1 MSDDKVDYGEVF
13 CEAVDT
19 IIAKRLSGL
28 EFDVTKTC
36 RVIDDTYKK
45 QGKYTVTDNSVKFE
59 AYSTLTTLNVND
71 SVLVNIPSG
80 DYSKQKTILNKVVGN
95 DVSTSF
101 NYKSPLQNLLKLT
114 DNIIEEQYREE
125 FSILANDK
133 SGDENS
139 QVVTICEIKREDF
152 AEYEKM
158 GISVNIKTWL
168 SHFNVTSGVYGLR
181 FEFFTRDG
189 ADRAAYSYDF
199 NVNDMVGD
207 PYGFNTYIKQ
217 EKVFNTS
224 YLSNVDTLIISL
236 YQQNNFI
243 DEDGKYIPW
252 TYGDDGLSSRKL
264 NNNIFIKDLN
274 IFFGSDVGEFTQDT
288 LQIST
293 PNSRSYSVLETEEKI
308 INFKWIHKV
317 DDNTFEVLDKEKLR
331 TKIVEIYW
339 CRYTLGAKESPL
351 VAEWCGPNWS
361 TKESNLRE
369 ADGDLDN
376 PFKRVLIPDG
386 TNTEQERIKVVC
398 RLQDDNGEWH
408 LYESKVLDF
417 INTSYVYDQKTIDKV
432 AGLSIDFMDESDGN
446 YFIYNQNGEIIN
458 EGKGQGYLRKLI
470 VKFDGK
476 DITTMESRLGKLEK
490 IEWILPIDNETSQ
503 RGTMLTYKP
512 AWYEG
517 AVQNEAK
524 TNMTVTRTIDVGK
537 SFAEQNYSIKN
548 NWHEANSN
556 NIITCRL
563 SAGNQIYTKSV
574 ELNFSKVGNSGTN
587 ITLRLDYENDDNAFE
602 IKDDGTAEPCFIC
615 ASMYDMSGS
624 RITSSVGTW
633 DWQWYH
639 SSEDDSSIVNYL
651 TINQVKAEDGQV
663 IPNRIELTKSENFD
677 IITPEDGYN
686 IPDNNFHILKATFT
700 PEATDTQV
708 TTTLTAYMPIA
719 IKHSSINYMEGTR
732 NIIYGSDGTLTQSTY
747 TDAYILYNS
756 IGPEENVIW
765 ALNWDNTDEDGEEEI
780 QIPETYGP
788 SLQDLVKNGITYK
801 ALKPSP
807 LFVQGYNDRACVY
820 AYKQIEENG
829 PKIILW
835 SQPLLIT
842 QSQYDFA
849 MVNDWTGGA
858 QVGDKF
864 IMATALGAGKKDPE
878 TNTFSGIIIGDLKQ
892 AIQAQSEDSSSKY
905 EKINTGLF
913 GISNGTVSFSLT
925 DDGVASFGKLENS
938 GHAEFGGTTNMLYD
952 KRGTLLDIDN
962 GILDLT
968 YNNTGLYLSK
978 FATNDQNEES
988 SVMYFKAGNVNLINF
1003 DSTGRQ
1009 INSLSNNLSIDLNN
1023 GQLVSKHS
1031 SSQLIINPD
1040 DTSALK
1046 VKTFLV
1052 NWDGS
1057 INIGTKLRIT
1067 ATGDLYYDD
1076 KELTELIKE
1085 LATATPDKS

>member
-95 DVSTSF
+95 DVSTSL
-101 NYKSPLQNLLKLT
+101 NYKSPLQTLLKLT
-114 DNIIEEQYREE
+114 ENIVDEQYRSE

-133 SGDENS
+133 SKDENS
-139 QVVTICEIKREDF
+139 QVVTICEISREDF

-158 GISVNIKTWL
+158 GVSINVKTWL
-168 SHFNVTSGVYGLR
+168 SHFNVVSGTYGLR

-189 ADRAAYSYDF
+189 VDKAAYSYDL
-199 NVNDMVGD
+199 NINDMVGD
-207 PYGFNTYIKQ
+207 PYGFNMYVKQ

-224 YLSNVDTLIISL
+224 YLSNVNTLIVSL

-252 TYGDDGLSSRKL
+252 TYGDESLSSKKL
-264 NNNIFIKDLN
+264 DNNIFVKDLN

-293 PNSRSYSVLETEEKI
+293 PNSRSYSVLDPEEKV

-317 DDNTFEVLDKEKLR
+317 DDNTFEVLDREKLR

-339 CRYTLGAKESPL
+339 CRYTLGAQESPL

-361 TKESNLRE
+361 TKESNLKE
-369 ADGDLDN
+369 VDIDN
-376 PFKRVLIPDG
+376 PFKRVLVPDG
-386 TNTEQERIKVVC
+386 TNTEQERVKVVC

-432 AGLSIDFMDESDGN
+432 AGLSIEFADNSDGN

-458 EGKGQGYLRKLI
+458 EGKGQGYLRKLV
-470 VKFDGK
+470 VKFDGQ
-476 DITTMESRLGKLEK
+476 DLTQMESRLGKLEK
-490 IEWILPIDNETSQ
+490 IEWVLPIDNETSQ

-512 AWYEG
+512 VWCEG
-517 AVQNEAK
+517 AVKNESK
-524 TNMTVTRTIDVGK
+524 TNMTISRTIDVGK

-563 SAGNQIYTKSV
+563 SAGNQVYTKSV

-602 IKDDGTAEPCFIC
+602 IKDDGSAKPCIIC

-624 RITSSVGTW
+624 KITSATGKW
-633 DWQWYH
+633 DWEWYH
-639 SSEDDSSIVNYL
+639 SSEDDASVINYL
-651 TINQVKAEDGQV
+651 NINQITAEDGQIV
-663 IPNRIELTKSENFD
+663 SNKIQLTKSENFD
-677 IITPEDGYN
+677 IITPEGSYS
-686 IPDNNFHILKATFT
+686 IPDNNFHILKVTFT
-700 PEATDTQV
+700 PEASDTQV
-708 TTTLTAYMPIA
+708 TTTLTTYMPIA
-719 IKHSSINYMEGTR
+719 IKHTSIDYMEGTR
-732 NIIYGSDGTLTQSTY
+732 NIVYGSDGTLTQSTY

-756 IGPEENVIW
+756 TGPESEILW
-765 ALNWDNTDEDGEEEI
+765 AINWDSTDQDGEEEVH
-780 QIPETYGP
+780 IPESYGP
-788 SLQDLVKNGITYK
+788 ALQDLIKNGIVYK

-820 AYKQIEENG
+820 AYKQESENG
-829 PKIILW
+829 PKTILW

-858 QVGDKF
+858 QVGDNF

-878 TNTFSGIIIGDLKQ
+878 TNTFSGIIIGDLKE
-892 AIQAQSEDSSSKY
+892 AIQGQTEEESTSKY
-905 EKINTGLF
+905 SKKNTGLF
-913 GISNGTVSFSLT
+913 GISAGTVSFSLT
-925 DDGVASFGKLENS
+925 DDGIATFGKKENS
-938 GHAEFGGTTNMLYD
+938 GWAEFGGTTNTLHD
-952 KRGTLLDIDN
+952 KHGLLLDIDN
-962 GILDLT
+962 GILNLVHE
-968 YNNTGLYLSK
+968 NKGLYLSK
-978 FATNDQNEES
+978 FGTNDKNEELPF
-988 SVMYFKAGNVNLINF
+988 MQFKANGTNLINF
-1003 DSTGRQ
+1003 SATEYS
-1009 INSLSNNLSIDLNN
+1009 INSLNNNFAIDLAN
-1023 GQLVSKHS
+1023 GQLISKNENS
-1031 SSQLIINPD
+1031 RLIIGQD
-1040 DTSALK
+1040 DTTALK

-1057 INIGTKLRIT
+1057 IQIGSKLRIT

-1085 LATATPDKS
+1085 LSKGDSEES